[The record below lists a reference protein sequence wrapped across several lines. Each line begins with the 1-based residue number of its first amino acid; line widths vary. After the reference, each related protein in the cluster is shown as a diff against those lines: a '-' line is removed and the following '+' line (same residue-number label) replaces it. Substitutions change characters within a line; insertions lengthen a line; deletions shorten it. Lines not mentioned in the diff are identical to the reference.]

1 MIKRLIAKWL
11 KFPSINFHEEY
22 LSESV
27 DMCDLERRLE
37 KLRHSPHIV
46 W

>member
-1 MIKRLIAKWL
+1 MIKRLINWL
-11 KFPSINFHEEY
+11 TFPSINFHEEY